1 MKLSVSNIA
10 WGAESDARMYA
21 ALRDKGFK
29 GLEAAPTRLFP
40 ERPYDRLDEAA
51 ALRARLKECY
61 GLEIP
66 SIQSIWY
73 GRGENLFAGPEER
86 GFLLEYTNKAVRFA
100 AALGCGNLVFGCP
113 RNRAANGREDR
124 KAAVE
129 FFRALGDYAA
139 RWGTVLAME
148 ANPPIY
154 HTDFINTTAQAF
166 ELVDQVSSPGF
177 LVNLDVGTMVE
188 NGEGVDQLAGRAAQ
202 INHIHIS
209 EPGLAPI
216 GRRTLHQELAAFL
229 REEDY
234 RGFVSIEM
242 KNCGGLTPVLE
253 AMDYVKETFA

>member
-10 WGAESDARMYA
+10 WGPEDDAGMYGV
-21 ALRDKGFK
+21 LRDKGFA

-40 ERPYDRLDEAA
+40 ERPYDRLPEAA
-51 ALRARLKECY
+51 ALRERLREDFR
-61 GLEIP
+61 LAVP

-73 GRGENLFAGPEER
+73 GRGENLFVGAEDR
-86 GFLLEYTNKAVRFA
+86 AILLEYTEKAIRFA

-113 RNRAANGREDR
+113 RNRAANGRENLG
-124 KAAVE
+124 AAVE

-139 RWGTVLAME
+139 RQGTVLAME

-166 ELVDQVSSPGF
+166 ALADRVSSPGF

-188 NGEGVDQLAGRAAQ
+188 NGEAVDRLAGRAAQ
-202 INHIHIS
+202 INHVHIS

-216 GRRTLHQELAAFL
+216 RRRTLHQELAAFL
-229 REEDY
+229 REEGY
-234 RGFVSIEM
+234 QGFVSIEM
-242 KNCGGLTPVLE
+242 KNCGELAPVLE
-253 AMDYVKETFA
+253 AMDYVKEIFA